1 MMEDAILQAVLRLR
15 RQTSGI
21 PGAPSG
27 LGSGSDRGDEVGGF
41 GEYHL
46 IDTAGYQM
54 EGNDGEKTSALV
66 GMDHL
71 IILSGMFNS

>member
-1 MMEDAILQAVLRLR
+1 
-15 RQTSGI
+15 
-21 PGAPSG
+21 
-27 LGSGSDRGDEVGGF
+27 LGSGSIRGGDEVGGF

-66 GMDHL
+66 GLMWDG
-71 IILSGMFNS
+71 SPDNSTRNV